1 MIDRRLFLLSTA
13 GLVGAPDAWLAGSG
27 SPPPAEPVP
36 AAGPPPP
43 PLDLTASFDAWRVG
57 FIDRAVA
64 KGLPREEVTL
74 AVAGLTLD
82 PRVTNADGKQP
93 ELSRSMGD
101 YLAGTVSAARISQ
114 GQAQLAQGA
123 SWMQPIA
130 EKTGVPAE
138 ILVSVWG
145 MESNFGKIQG
155 DYDVIRSLATLA
167 AEGRRRDFA
176 EAQLMAALKIV
187 FSGEARR
194 DQLKGSWA
202 GAMGQTQFTPED
214 YLAWAVDA
222 DGDGKRDIWGSSQ
235 DAIGSAGQFLARKA
249 AWRRGEGWAREV
261 VLPAQGFDYGLAEGE
276 RHPYAWWTDQ
286 GVQPADDQT
295 WSASDAAEAAGLIL
309 PAGWSGPAFLILPN
323 HMAIR
328 AYNNATTYALAVG
341 LLADR
346 IAGRAPLV
354 RAWPAETPIGRDD
367 RIAAQ
372 AALVRLGFD
381 PGTPDGVMGLRTRA
395 AAREWQRSRGLPA
408 DGYLTYG
415 LIQALKLQ
423 AGLSPAPTL

>member
-1 MIDRRLFLLSTA
+1 
-13 GLVGAPDAWLAGSG
+13 
-27 SPPPAEPVP
+27 
-36 AAGPPPP
+36 
-43 PLDLTASFDAWRVG
+43 
-57 FIDRAVA
+57 
-64 KGLPREEVTL
+64 
-74 AVAGLTLD
+74 
-82 PRVTNADGKQP
+82 
-93 ELSRSMGD
+93 
-101 YLAGTVSAARISQ
+101 
-114 GQAQLAQGA
+114 
-123 SWMQPIA
+123 
-130 EKTGVPAE
+130 
-138 ILVSVWG
+138 
-145 MESNFGKIQG
+145 
-155 DYDVIRSLATLA
+155 VIRSLATLA

-286 GVQPADDQT
+286 GVQPADGQT

-372 AALVRLGFD
+372 AALVKLGFD